1 MAILAKRND
10 AWELSERKKERGKER
25 EREREREREK
35 TSERKRFT
43 DVSHGYK
50 GPEYISV
57 PGGAIIYKIHVAQSR
72 QA

>member
-1 MAILAKRND
+1 VGAII
-10 AWELSERKKERGKER
+10 EKERARK
-25 EREREREREK
+25 REK

-43 DVSHGYK
+43 DVSRGHK

-57 PGGAIIYKIHVAQSR
+57 PGGAIIYKIHAAQSR